1 MSSNNPHIAIDRSNY
16 EEAFLLYIDGELTPA
31 QRADV
36 ETFVAANPDLAEEL
50 DLLSATRLPDEPL
63 VLEDKTALF
72 ASNIKAAFAD
82 ESLLL
87 FIDNELPRNEHLD
100 LEARINSDEDLKF
113 QYELLKKVKLDA
125 SENLV
130 YPYKKDLYRKER
142 RAVPL
147 FWMQLAAAV
156 VLVLTIAAFWLTSN
170 KSPEAPPIVKAP
182 VIPMVQDL
190 EDSSSGRS
198 LVIDR
203 ITVSNEGETPGVTK
217 QDRKRT
223 IPEEKKEVEKAPVV
237 AANNQKAP
245 VQKSPSFQGVPDDRD
260 RVIASVELPD
270 YTRPALEKGTVTD
283 VPTTQQTFN
292 TPGVTTKNPSPY
304 TSIDAPAAES
314 GVSFAV
320 TSDNTDKKGSVRG
333 FLRKA
338 TRFIERRTGI
348 NPVNED
354 ERLLIGVVAVKL

>member
-1 MSSNNPHIAIDRSNY
+1 MSSNQPHIAIDRSNY

-31 QRADV
+31 QKAEV
-36 ETFVAANPDLAEEL
+36 ETFAAANPDLAEEL
-50 DLLSATRLPDEPL
+50 DLLSATRLPDEAL
-63 VLEDKTALF
+63 VLEDKSALF
-72 ASNIKAAFAD
+72 ANSIKAGFTD

-87 FIDNELPRNEHLD
+87 FIDNELPGDEHRD
-100 LEARINSDEDLKF
+100 LETRINSDDDLKL
-113 QYELLKKVKLDA
+113 QYDLLKKVKLDA

-130 YPYKKDLYRKER
+130 YPYKKELYRTER

-156 VLVLTIAAFWLTSN
+156 VLLLTIAAFWLIGN
-170 KSPEAPPIVKAP
+170 NSPEAPPIVKAP
-182 VIPMVQDL
+182 ITPVVQDL
-190 EDSSSGRS
+190 EDSSSERS
-198 LVIDR
+198 LVIERSPEETDISRVAKSR
-203 ITVSNEGETPGVTK
+203 IKVAVPG
-217 QDRKRT
+217 
-223 IPEEKKEVEKAPVV
+223 EKKEVEKTPVIAV
-237 AANNQKAP
+237 TDRKAP
-245 VQKSPSFQGVPDDRD
+245 VQKSPSFQGVPDNRD
-260 RVIASVELPD
+260 RAIASVDLPE
-270 YTRPALEKGTVTD
+270 YTRPSVEKSNAID
-283 VPTTQQTFN
+283 APPTQQTFN

-304 TSIDAPAAES
+304 TSIDAPAADA